1 MPSYENILYII
12 LYQFTHTHTHWNA
25 VGKRITILSKLVTE
39 INHCLKQSILASS
52 AKTQT
57 TTI

>member
-1 MPSYENILYII
+1 MKTYCILFFIN
-12 LYQFTHTHTHWNA
+12 LHTHTHTHWNA